1 VTRDGEKLKI
11 DRKSDKT
18 LPGKGN
24 SATYT
29 MDLDACNPEC
39 E

>member
-1 VTRDGEKLKI
+1 VIKRN
-11 DRKSDKT
+11 SNKT

-29 MDLDACNPEC
+29 LDLEACNPEC